1 MAQKTRGGTVLKN
14 NIGRCWSCFVC
25 VIISSISIANAS
37 ETKILKVCYDQW
49 PPMTIFPTH
58 DAPLRGVVIDMLA
71 QVYSA
76 HGYTIEYYEVPLA
89 RGLDMVTNGLC
100 DMLPEF
106 LDSKQADNAFVYA
119 SEPTFEYPSAFVVRK
134 DDPWHYNGIK
144 SIEGKRIATGQGWDY
159 SSMSLEYQHYLDN
172 PDNAHFVEVIA
183 GDDDVVERVL
193 MMIKGERVDL
203 YADNALVLQH
213 VLNRNNLNS
222 ALKIVQPGL
231 ENKLVE
237 MPIFSNKIPSE
248 KRQRLISIWNE
259 GRRALKGQQEQ
270 IILKKYNV
278 MF

>member
-1 MAQKTRGGTVLKN
+1 
-14 NIGRCWSCFVC
+14 
-25 VIISSISIANAS
+25 
-37 ETKILKVCYDQW
+37 
-49 PPMTIFPTH
+49 
-58 DAPLRGVVIDMLA
+58 
-71 QVYSA
+71 
-76 HGYTIEYYEVPLA
+76 
-89 RGLDMVTNGLC
+89 
-100 DMLPEF
+100 
-106 LDSKQADNAFVYA
+106 
-119 SEPTFEYPSAFVVRK
+119 
-134 DDPWHYNGIK
+134 
-144 SIEGKRIATGQGWDY
+144 
-159 SSMSLEYQHYLDN
+159 
-172 PDNAHFVEVIA
+172 
-183 GDDDVVERVL
+183 VVERVL